1 MRDSLST
8 STRNASIEE
17 SIDERIEDSL
27 TLGGDAI
34 LTSAPG
40 PTPVVGTVGLR
51 IDLNLK
57 W

>member
-8 STRNASIEE
+8 STRNE
-17 SIDERIEDSL
+17 SIDEGNDERIEDSL

-40 PTPVVGTVGLR
+40 PTPVVGTLGLR